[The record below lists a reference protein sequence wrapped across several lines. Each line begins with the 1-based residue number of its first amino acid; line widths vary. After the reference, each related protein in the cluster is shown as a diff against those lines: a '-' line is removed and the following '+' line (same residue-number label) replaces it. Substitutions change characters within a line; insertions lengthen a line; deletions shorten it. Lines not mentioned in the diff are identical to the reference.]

1 MTLQDHAARRE
12 ALVNFDDNLVLV
24 AGAGSGKTS
33 LLVSRTLCAW
43 IGRGIDP
50 TRMLITTFTEKA
62 ASEMAERLDGALRE
76 LTRENVDEN
85 SDAGRACEALLED
98 FGLDATTIAKRAQ
111 AAISVEGPSILTFHA
126 FCLRWLQDFAR
137 VAALPPEVEILDDV
151 AAAFE
156 YDLFWPDFV
165 AQELDAKSTRSQATW
180 VTLLE
185 HFDFEGLAR
194 IARRAALEPSFRG
207 LHIDWSRD
215 ELLAASKAALE
226 ALDADQVKDRSKLK
240 YGDVARTCAD
250 LLREVL
256 AHANDETL
264 EVGLATRLGSFLS
277 ASATPPKPGKTDY
290 PTEAEQEEAKLRLA
304 QGRIALEAWSALPPR
319 AIAEALEAFVARV
332 GAAFEARLTR
342 LGRLTFSEC
351 LVRCAAL
358 LRRSPAVRMNLR
370 DRYSMILVDE
380 FQDTDPLQYDMLFF
394 LAQEGQARASDDPL
408 RVTLRRGLLCIVGDP
423 KQSIYRFRGADM
435 RAYVTAVKAILDQG
449 GRELDLSVN
458 FRSEPEILD
467 FVNLAVTPLF
477 VANGYQA
484 PRQDLASPK
493 ERRGAG
499 EVVLLHVDC
508 ASKDDGRQREAAELV
523 RFVLEDRRAH
533 ERSWSSYALLFRA
546 TTHIEDYARALRDA
560 AVPILVEGSKRFYAR
575 SEVERFLALVRLV
588 VAPWDEAAMLAYLR
602 GPLAAVPDR
611 ELFTV
616 AEASRADHDDRPR
629 VPRPTQWLLRGY
641 RDPALAPRLSTA
653 VDELRAFLHAVA
665 GLSADEVLDHALRH
679 SSLSIIEAA
688 GYEGEQRL
696 ANLEAIVQRAGNWA
710 RTGHHDL
717 PRTLHVLEGEA
728 RSEKDATENPLADE
742 HLDAVRLMTIHKAKG
757 LEWDVVIVP
766 DAARSEHG
774 QTTKVELVL
783 DTRRQRAILA
793 ALEGACSPSL
803 PFYRR
808 DHALHERAETER
820 LFYVA
825 ATRARSQLVLSFT
838 TPKQKL
844 AWQSIF
850 DCLGINPKVANEV
863 PAALAGIAR
872 FETVSTSSPPPT
884 LPSRR
889 DATTDG
895 IGTVSPL
902 PRIEYKASLEA
913 RLRPELRSPSHDDEG
928 QGQAV
933 AATGPSTPGLAGL
946 VGSVVH
952 AYLHAAPIEATAVDL
967 ERLEALS
974 EELCRTKASDA
985 SREVL
990 REAKAILD
998 QHMASQLAQR
1008 VRLAQRRWREIP
1020 LTYRDA
1026 SGAAWSGSIDLLLE
1040 EVAADG
1046 RPDLVV
1052 VDYKTDRVDPGA
1064 IDSFVQR
1071 HRDQLHR
1078 YAEGV
1083 RLAWRLDTNPRAELW
1098 LLRDGSSHIVRAE
1111 PHNAEH
1117 A

>member
-1 MTLQDHAARRE
+1 PAPPPAIGDRRQDTALAATVLLPAPGPGEHDPEELQ
-12 ALVNFDDNLVLV
+12 
-24 AGAGSGKTS
+24 
-33 LLVSRTLCAW
+33 
-43 IGRGIDP
+43 
-50 TRMLITTFTEKA
+50 
-62 ASEMAERLDGALRE
+62 ASVDGM
-76 LTRENVDEN
+76 
-85 SDAGRACEALLED
+85 
-98 FGLDATTIAKRAQ
+98 
-111 AAISVEGPSILTFHA
+111 
-126 FCLRWLQDFAR
+126 
-137 VAALPPEVEILDDV
+137 LDDV

-616 AEASRADHDDRPR
+616 AEASRADHDD
-629 VPRPTQWLLRGY
+629 
-641 RDPALAPRLSTA
+641 
-653 VDELRAFLHAVA
+653 
-665 GLSADEVLDHALRH
+665 
-679 SSLSIIEAA
+679 
-688 GYEGEQRL
+688 
-696 ANLEAIVQRAGNWA
+696 
-710 RTGHHDL
+710 
-717 PRTLHVLEGEA
+717 
-728 RSEKDATENPLADE
+728 
-742 HLDAVRLMTIHKAKG
+742 
-757 LEWDVVIVP
+757 
-766 DAARSEHG
+766 
-774 QTTKVELVL
+774 
-783 DTRRQRAILA
+783 
-793 ALEGACSPSL
+793 
-803 PFYRR
+803 
-808 DHALHERAETER
+808 
-820 LFYVA
+820 
-825 ATRARSQLVLSFT
+825 
-838 TPKQKL
+838 
-844 AWQSIF
+844 
-850 DCLGINPKVANEV
+850 
-863 PAALAGIAR
+863 
-872 FETVSTSSPPPT
+872 
-884 LPSRR
+884 
-889 DATTDG
+889 
-895 IGTVSPL
+895 
-902 PRIEYKASLEA
+902 
-913 RLRPELRSPSHDDEG
+913 
-928 QGQAV
+928 
-933 AATGPSTPGLAGL
+933 
-946 VGSVVH
+946 
-952 AYLHAAPIEATAVDL
+952 
-967 ERLEALS
+967 
-974 EELCRTKASDA
+974 
-985 SREVL
+985 
-990 REAKAILD
+990 
-998 QHMASQLAQR
+998 
-1008 VRLAQRRWREIP
+1008 
-1020 LTYRDA
+1020 
-1026 SGAAWSGSIDLLLE
+1026 
-1040 EVAADG
+1040 
-1046 RPDLVV
+1046 
-1052 VDYKTDRVDPGA
+1052 
-1064 IDSFVQR
+1064 
-1071 HRDQLHR
+1071 
-1078 YAEGV
+1078 
-1083 RLAWRLDTNPRAELW
+1083 
-1098 LLRDGSSHIVRAE
+1098 
-1111 PHNAEH
+1111 
-1117 A
+1117 